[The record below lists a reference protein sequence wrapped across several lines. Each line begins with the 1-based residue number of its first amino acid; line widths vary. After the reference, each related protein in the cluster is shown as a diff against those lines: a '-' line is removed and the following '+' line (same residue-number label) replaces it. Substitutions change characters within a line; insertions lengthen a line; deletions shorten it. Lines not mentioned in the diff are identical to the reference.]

1 VTVESVLSFLRRRW
15 IALAVCI
22 LAGALG
28 GFAQAQ
34 TQQKVYTSDARL
46 FVNIPAARDTQ
57 EALQGVQ
64 LSSDLIQSYATIV
77 KSRSVAEQI
86 KTRLGLPASF
96 DLNGKI
102 NATQQPNTLILAISA
117 SDHDPARAQSI
128 AQAAATVLNDKIGEL
143 EHDRAPASAVEA
155 SIVDAATHPT
165 APSSPR
171 PLRNTL
177 LGLFL
182 GLVAGLAI
190 SLLLDALDR
199 SVKSAAVI
207 EALLG
212 APPLAVVPQVRDA
225 KSALLTGSSRASRAA
240 EAFRALRTSLRFVD
254 PDNPVRTLLI
264 TSPDDNDGKT
274 TTAANLAM
282 ALAQDGQRVVLVDA
296 DLRKAGLSKLLN
308 TADGIGLTDV
318 ITGKVDVQAA
328 LQDYRGMFPVLP
340 AGQLPPNPSEM
351 LGSER
356 MAAIL
361 AELTETADIVII
373 DAAPVL
379 PVTDAVV
386 LSAAVD
392 GTAVVVRHA
401 HSERNHV
408 AEAGRRLAGVGAHVV
423 GFIFNGAPRPS
434 EEYSSAPATS
444 SVRVLAHEPFL
455 SQEL

>member
-1 VTVESVLSFLRRRW
+1 VTVESVFSFLRRRW
-15 IALAVCI
+15 IALAVCV

-28 GFAQAQ
+28 GFAQAKAQ
-34 TQQKVYTSDARL
+34 HKVYTSDARL

-96 DLNGKI
+96 SLDGKI
-102 NATQQPNTLILAISA
+102 SATQQPNTLILAIGA
-117 SDHDPARAQSI
+117 SDQDPARAQSI

-143 EHDRAPASAVEA
+143 EHDRTPASAVEA
-155 SIVDAATHPT
+155 SIVDNATRPT
-165 APSSPR
+165 SPSSPK

-207 EALLG
+207 EPLVG
-212 APPLAVVPQVRDA
+212 APPLAVVPQVRDV
-225 KSALLTGSSRASRAA
+225 KSALLTGGTRARRAA
-240 EAFRALRTSLRFVD
+240 EAYRSLRTSLRFID
-254 PDNPVRTLLI
+254 PDNPVRTLLV
-264 TSPDDNDGKT
+264 TSPDDGDGKT
-274 TTAANLAM
+274 TTAANLAI
-282 ALAQDGQRVVLVDA
+282 ALAQDGQRVILVDA

-308 TADGIGLTDV
+308 VGKGVGLTDV
-318 ITGKVDVQAA
+318 ITGHAELESA
-328 LQDYRGMFPVLP
+328 LQDHRDLFAVLP
-340 AGQLPPNPSEM
+340 AGPLPPNPSEM

-356 MAAIL
+356 MAVILEQL
-361 AELTETADIVII
+361 AERADIVVI

-386 LSAAVD
+386 LSAVVD
-392 GTAVVVRHA
+392 GTALVVRHA
-401 HSERNHV
+401 HSERGAV
-408 AEAGRRLAGVGAHVV
+408 AESGRRLNGVGAHLV
-423 GFIFNGAPRPS
+423 GFVFNGAPRPS
-434 EEYSSAPATS
+434 EDYSAAPATAPA
-444 SVRVLAHEPFL
+444 SVRVLVP
-455 SQEL
+455 EL

>member
-1 VTVESVLSFLRRRW
+1 
-15 IALAVCI
+15 
-22 LAGALG
+22 
-28 GFAQAQ
+28 
-34 TQQKVYTSDARL
+34 
-46 FVNIPAARDTQ
+46 
-57 EALQGVQ
+57 
-64 LSSDLIQSYATIV
+64 
-77 KSRSVAEQI
+77 
-86 KTRLGLPASF
+86 
-96 DLNGKI
+96 
-102 NATQQPNTLILAISA
+102 
-117 SDHDPARAQSI
+117 
-128 AQAAATVLNDKIGEL
+128 
-143 EHDRAPASAVEA
+143 
-155 SIVDAATHPT
+155 
-165 APSSPR
+165 
-171 PLRNTL
+171 
-177 LGLFL
+177 
-182 GLVAGLAI
+182 
-190 SLLLDALDR
+190 
-199 SVKSAAVI
+199 
-207 EALLG
+207 
-212 APPLAVVPQVRDA
+212 
-225 KSALLTGSSRASRAA
+225 
-240 EAFRALRTSLRFVD
+240 LRTSLRFVD